1 MKPNVH
7 CRSLAVLVLA
17 HVLAS
22 PPLIVRA
29 IAGEAGA
36 PAAAKDFACFTFGT
50 PTSITRP
57 GFAKVTASD
66 AFTAEKGFGFRSL
79 QGLLAYDRGGSEIVR
94 PKDEYTART
103 YGAYRTTSELT
114 CAFIE
119 GTADNAFIVALPDGE
134 YTVWLIAS
142 DADWDPP
149 LFEVWANGQKKL
161 DVRIPRARFVFLEAF
176 QARASA
182 GRLQVE
188 FQGPH
193 GWLLNGLVIGNEG
206 PALTETIADI
216 ERDIFFLT
224 ESELANWKEIR
235 TESTTP
241 PLEWTAEEQ
250 QQGYVVCPVD
260 YTEPVTPTFTPAR
273 SAVGK
278 PLTAFA
284 TPGEFEPA
292 TFSVVACRDLGRV
305 SLELSDFVADA
316 GPGAISRTNVKVG
329 IVRCWPQRAVDRGGR
344 GEYQIV
350 PEMIEPPSSRAE
362 RVAAGQAKQ
371 WWLTVRVPPDAL
383 AGRYRMA
390 LTLRPENAPPTVLE
404 WRLLVLPFPL
414 VRPADRHW
422 GTWLESFPPVGGLR
436 GPERRGRNTPAEE
449 ARLVRADLADYRD
462 HGFDLAIFNFYFGVK
477 ENPDGSFTYDISP
490 LARNLEYWKTL
501 GTDTPVAIGCEY
513 TFRNLEYRF
522 AVPGEPHVPG
532 TFSPKARQA
541 IIGLVQ
547 HIQDEAQRRGWPKLY
562 FYPID
567 EPGNNK
573 TENRMRFAEA
583 VLDLVHE
590 VPDCQTATTVGA
602 SDVQRLGDRVDVRIY
617 AYGSYSRKKVLE
629 EARQGHPFWFYE
641 NGMFYGHNP
650 LASRGLTG
658 FEFLRSGAEV
668 ATAWGFDCTIANP
681 YNDFDGG
688 HRDWNVMFPGVEG
701 PTPTIYWELC
711 REGVDDCRYVAT
723 LQEQIALAK
732 ERGQI
737 QAARRAEQVLEP
749 LIDPDATPIGHPLA
763 FHRYR
768 WRIARELLALQGD
781 RAWALPFAA
790 SAANPAPPLR
800 TGPNLV
806 QNPSFEE
813 PAQPDGSP
821 SGPYH
826 LGYPESKERQAGA
839 LRVSDEAAHTGRYS
853 LKWDLGKV
861 AEAGP
866 VRRDPRWLVVNVEFP
881 KDTVKTLRGKRVKV
895 GYWVRLGSGTTVPGL
910 GLRQNLTAG
919 PGEGFYYR
927 GGIEDPAVW
936 NHFETEGRLSESLE
950 SLDIHTWIAV
960 PEAELARTSCFYMD
974 DISLQAIEEPP
985 LSLST
990 PLDEYYVGERIPWS
1004 VQAGLAGG
1012 QVRIELR
1019 KDGLGIMQFTCGIQ
1033 AGRCNGVFESRALQ
1047 PAIYRLTASLVGSSL
1062 PSASAERQI
1071 ILAPDPFDWP
1081 PVQERN
1087 VE

>member
-1 MKPNVH
+1 MKTNVH
-7 CRSLAVLVLA
+7 CRSLAVLVLV

-29 IAGEAGA
+29 ISGEAVA
-36 PAAAKDFACFTFGT
+36 PAAAKDLACFTFGT

-66 AFTAEKGFGFRSL
+66 AFTADKGFGFRSA

-149 LFEVWANGQKKL
+149 LFEVWANGAKQL
-161 DVRIPRARFVFLEAF
+161 DVRIPRARFVFFESF
-176 QARASA
+176 QARATA
-182 GRLQVE
+182 GRLRIE
-188 FQGPH
+188 FKGPH
-193 GWLLNGLVIGNEG
+193 GWLVNGLVIGKAG
-206 PALTETIADI
+206 AQLDRAVAKL
-216 ERDIFFLT
+216 ERDVFFLT
-224 ESELANWKEIR
+224 EPELPNWQELRPEPTK
-235 TESTTP
+235 P

-316 GPGAISRTNVKVG
+316 GPAAISRTNVKVG

-383 AGRYRMA
+383 AGRCRMA
-390 LTLRPENAPPTVLE
+390 LTLRPEYAPPTVLE

-414 VRPADRHW
+414 VRPSDRHW

-436 GPERRGRNTPAEE
+436 GPERRGRNTPAAE

-590 VPDCQTATTVGA
+590 VPGCQTATTVGA

-641 NGMFYGHNP
+641 NGMFYGHNT

-668 ATAWGFDCTIANP
+668 ATAWGFDCTVANP

-732 ERGQI
+732 ERGQT

-749 LIDPDATPIGHPLA
+749 LLDPDAAPIEQPLA
-763 FHRYR
+763 FNRYR
-768 WRIARELLALQGD
+768 WRIAREILGLVGNGAPK
-781 RAWALPFAA
+781 LPF
-790 SAANPAPPLR
+790 PAIVTNTAPRRDP
-800 TGPNLV
+800 GPNLIRD
-806 QNPSFEE
+806 PSFEAGPQAE
-813 PAQPDGSP
+813 GFPTPAYQIADA
-821 SGPYH
+821 YAT
-826 LGYPESKERQAGA
+826 PENRPVDA
-839 LRVSDEAAHTGRYS
+839 LRVTDEVARSGRYS
-853 LKWDLGKV
+853 LKWDFAKAAGRGSVYDGK
-861 AEAGP
+861 
-866 VRRDPRWLVVNVEFP
+866 RYLIVNVHVSPEAAGS
-881 KDTVKTLRGKRVKV
+881 LRGKRVTV
-895 GYWVRLGSGTTVPGL
+895 GYWFRLGGGAALPGMT
-910 GLRQNLTAG
+910 LRQFGKREFLAG
-919 PGEGFYYR
+919 ISYR
-927 GGIEDPAVW
+927 GGVDDPAVW
-936 NHFETEGRLSESLE
+936 NHFTAEGRLRDDFEN
-950 SLDIHTWIAV
+950 LDIHISCPIPDDPAV
-960 PEAELARTSCFYMD
+960 AAQSAFYLD
-974 DISLQAIEEPP
+974 DVSLHAIEEPP
-985 LSLST
+985 MTVST
-990 PLDEYYVGERIPWS
+990 PLDEYYLGEAVPWTIRTTTAVAS
-1004 VQAGLAGG
+1004 
-1012 QVRIELR
+1012 VRIALLSGNQVVLQQER
-1019 KDGLGIMQFTCGIQ
+1019 RTEVGVVSGTFGSQGLKIGVYLLKAIMS
-1033 AGRCNGVFESRALQ
+1033 AP
-1047 PAIYRLTASLVGSSL
+1047 PAADET
-1062 PSASAERQI
+1062 AEREF
-1071 ILAPDPFDWP
+1071 LLTPDPFD
-1081 PVQERN
+1081 
-1087 VE
+1087 